1 MTRSEFLNRLKHD
14 LGNDLNSSQVQE
26 QVNYYDSYIREEM
39 DKGRSESEV
48 VDELGDPWAIAKNIV
63 CALNLSGKTQNGS
76 GKKNTG
82 NTQNPDR
89 GSSGGHSFSL
99 DTRWK
104 RILVVAAVVVV
115 LLIVLSL
122 FHVVFRVLSPILIV
136 GMVVLLITQFFS
148 QRRGGSGG

>member
-1 MTRSEFLNRLKHD
+1 MTKSEFLNRLKHD
-14 LGNDLNSSQVQE
+14 LDNDLNSAQVQE

-39 DKGRSESEV
+39 GKGRSESEV

-63 CALNLSGKTQNGS
+63 GAGNMSGKDRNS
-76 GKKNTG
+76 SDRKKNG

-89 GSSGGHSFSL
+89 GSSRTHSFSL

-104 RILVVAAVVVV
+104 RILAVVAVVVV
-115 LLIVLSL
+115 LLVVLSL
-122 FHVVFRVLSPILIV
+122 FNVVFRVLSPILIV
-136 GMVVLLITQFFS
+136 GMVVLMLMNFFS